1 MSLTPARDLP
11 AARLYPVV
19 LRTAVV
25 VIVGAVLIAIF
36 LRLVN
41 VASVVQR
48 LEHLSVGLALLCGVA
63 FLAAYVVRALRWRRF
78 LAPNRVSRARV
89 ISIYMVAIFVNWLLP
104 IRGGELAKSLLLK
117 RTDGIPVS
125 VSLPTVTMDKAMDLI
140 PAVGLLALLPFV
152 QLKPSGPLWLLLLST
167 LIVLAIGALVLG
179 LAAWRREGTLTWLTR
194 GLTAVLPS
202 AARQRVGPFVVRF
215 IDTLIGLARQ
225 PRLLAVGVL
234 YTAVAVGLDALFC
247 FLAFRAVGEAVALP
261 VVVYGYTFYNLGYIL
276 PTLPGQVGSNELIG
290 LLIFSGVFGVSR
302 SSVGAMFLFSH
313 PWTALLMATTGILC
327 LSAMG
332 VTLRATLRLTR
343 DQVPRDVAEGLT

>member
-25 VIVGAVLIAIF
+25 VTVGAVLIAIF

-78 LAPNRVSRARV
+78 LAPNRVSRARA

-167 LIVLAIGALVLG
+167 LTVLAIGALVLG
-179 LAAWRREGTLTWLTR
+179 LAA
-194 GLTAVLPS
+194 
-202 AARQRVGPFVVRF
+202 
-215 IDTLIGLARQ
+215 
-225 PRLLAVGVL
+225 
-234 YTAVAVGLDALFC
+234 
-247 FLAFRAVGEAVALP
+247 
-261 VVVYGYTFYNLGYIL
+261 
-276 PTLPGQVGSNELIG
+276 
-290 LLIFSGVFGVSR
+290 
-302 SSVGAMFLFSH
+302 
-313 PWTALLMATTGILC
+313 
-327 LSAMG
+327 
-332 VTLRATLRLTR
+332 
-343 DQVPRDVAEGLT
+343 

>member
-1 MSLTPARDLP
+1 
-11 AARLYPVV
+11 
-19 LRTAVV
+19 
-25 VIVGAVLIAIF
+25 
-36 LRLVN
+36 
-41 VASVVQR
+41 
-48 LEHLSVGLALLCGVA
+48 
-63 FLAAYVVRALRWRRF
+63 
-78 LAPNRVSRARV
+78 
-89 ISIYMVAIFVNWLLP
+89 
-104 IRGGELAKSLLLK
+104 
-117 RTDGIPVS
+117 
-125 VSLPTVTMDKAMDLI
+125 
-140 PAVGLLALLPFV
+140 
-152 QLKPSGPLWLLLLST
+152 
-167 LIVLAIGALVLG
+167 
-179 LAAWRREGTLTWLTR
+179 
-194 GLTAVLPS
+194 VLPS

-215 IDTLIGLARQ
+215 IDTLIGLVRQ

-343 DQVPRDVAEGLT
+343 DQVTRDVAEGVT